1 MNTNS
6 RLMRLVGQSRL
17 TFGLTAL
24 TAVIGG
30 GLVLIQAYLL
40 AKIIDRVFLHQADLA
55 QVSAWLMYLAV
66 VIILRAL
73 TAWGNEVS
81 AAATSVRVKTGLR
94 QMLMEK
100 VFRLGPGYI
109 NGQPLGELS
118 NTLTQGVEALETY
131 FSQYLPQLI
140 LAAVLPLVILSV
152 VFPLD
157 TLSGVVLLVTA
168 PLIPLF
174 MVLIGK
180 ASQVVTRQQYQS
192 MSRLSAYF
200 LDSLKGL
207 TTLKRLG
214 QAEARAARIGEV
226 SEQYRQVTMKVLQVT
241 FLSALALELLAT
253 ISTAV
258 LAVEIGIRLIY
269 GRMEFFPALFILV
282 IAPEYY
288 LVLRN
293 LGLRFH
299 AAMSGQA
306 AARGIFDVLDMP
318 ELAKT
323 QTDKAGK
330 AAIALSDAISPIIFN
345 DVSFRYPQRDADA
358 VSQVSFQLEPGTLT
372 ALVGPS
378 GAGKSTISQLLLRF
392 IQPQSGSICIGEQ
405 AMEDIPIDVW
415 HSRTAWV
422 SQQPYLFHL
431 SIRENL
437 RLGRSTTD
445 ESVLQQVLEW
455 AELWDWVKTLPS
467 GIDTVVGEEGGRLSG
482 GQAQRLALARAYLR
496 NAPLLI
502 LDEPTA
508 HLDPQL
514 EAKLSETTRRLCEG
528 KTVLLIAHR
537 LTSVVGADQIL
548 LLEKGRLTAAGTHAA
563 LLRQSPSYR
572 QLISAYEGGAE

>member
-81 AAATSVRVKTGLR
+81 AAATSVRVKTRLR